1 MRIAYVTETYP
12 PEINGVALT
21 VARAVAYLRQQG
33 HTVDLI
39 RPRRTDESSGGDADE
54 LRVAGRSL
62 PMYPEVRFGWPCVS
76 AVAAR
81 LRATRPQ
88 LVHVATPGPLC
99 LAAVSLARQL
109 SIVTTS
115 DYRTDFGDY
124 AGHYHLGWLGNSVA
138 RYLRWFHNRTERSF
152 VPTELCRQRLAQQG
166 FERLAVVG
174 RGVDVDHFSPNRRDP
189 ALRERWNPA
198 GGPILLHVGR
208 LAAEKNVAL
217 ALRAAAAAA
226 TRVPGTK
233 AVVVGDGPMRGALQ
247 RQFPQALFL
256 GMQTG
261 DALAACYASADVF
274 MFPSLSDT
282 FGNVTLEALASGL
295 PVVAFNRAAAA
306 EHMRDGVDGH
316 LISPNDSAAFVQAT
330 CHLAG
335 LDEVTAYGMRLRA
348 RQAAL
353 AATWSRVLAQ
363 FEQHLLEAC
372 NAQESQRPAAQ
383 YAA

>member
-21 VARAVAYLRQQG
+21 VARAVSYLRQQG

-39 RPRRTDESSGGDADE
+39 RPSRPDEPCGAGADE
-54 LRVAGRSL
+54 LRVAGSSL

-76 AVAAR
+76 AVTAR

-99 LAAVSLARQL
+99 LAAVSVARHL
-109 SIVTTS
+109 GIVTTS

-138 RYLRWFHNRTERSF
+138 RYLRWFHNRTQRSF
-152 VPTELCRQRLAQQG
+152 VPTELCQQRLSQQG
-166 FERLAVVG
+166 FRRLAVVG
-174 RGVDVDHFSPNRRDP
+174 RGVDVDHFNPSRRDP
-189 ALRERWNPA
+189 ALRKRWNPA

-208 LAAEKNVAL
+208 LAAEKNVGL
-217 ALRAAAAAA
+217 ALRAAATAAA
-226 TRVPGTK
+226 RVPGTK
-233 AVVVGDGPMRGALQ
+233 AVVVGDGPMRHSLQ
-247 RQFPQALFL
+247 RQFPHALFV

-261 DALAACYASADVF
+261 DALAASYASADVF
-274 MFPSLSDT
+274 LFPSLSDT

-306 EHMRDGVDGH
+306 EHMQDGVNGQ
-316 LISPNDSAAFVQAT
+316 LIEPNDSAAFVRAT
-330 CHLAG
+330 CQLAG
-335 LDEVTAYGMRLRA
+335 LDEAAAHRMRLQA

-372 NAQESQRPAAQ
+372 NAQESHRPAAQ